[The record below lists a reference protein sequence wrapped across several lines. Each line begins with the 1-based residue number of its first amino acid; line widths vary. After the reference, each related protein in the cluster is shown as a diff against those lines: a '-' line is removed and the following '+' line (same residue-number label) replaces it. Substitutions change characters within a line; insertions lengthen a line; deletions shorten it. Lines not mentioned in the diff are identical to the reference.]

1 MPFLSKSLSAM
12 PSQADAKRFKR
23 PSVLGTFSSSTPPS
37 ATMTTSPS
45 LWSLPIDASHLSNSL
60 DSEAVL
66 ATKPG
71 ASNGSPLS
79 RFLKTFSPLK
89 RKKMLVKTLVISGI
103 GPLQMEGIRD
113 WCMGFGE
120 VSQIRHM
127 PNGDLHVDFE
137 KKEVAD
143 MVCRIWATV
152 FIKDVG
158 RVSLSWFSSRK

>member
-1 MPFLSKSLSAM
+1 MHFLWTIKKKVLDSIYSDSRDSICSFLPPTHQLYAL
-12 PSQADAKRFKR
+12 PSQADAKRFKC

-79 RFLKTFSPLK
+79 
-89 RKKMLVKTLVISGI
+89 
-103 GPLQMEGIRD
+103 
-113 WCMGFGE
+113 
-120 VSQIRHM
+120 
-127 PNGDLHVDFE
+127 
-137 KKEVAD
+137 
-143 MVCRIWATV
+143 
-152 FIKDVG
+152 
-158 RVSLSWFSSRK
+158 